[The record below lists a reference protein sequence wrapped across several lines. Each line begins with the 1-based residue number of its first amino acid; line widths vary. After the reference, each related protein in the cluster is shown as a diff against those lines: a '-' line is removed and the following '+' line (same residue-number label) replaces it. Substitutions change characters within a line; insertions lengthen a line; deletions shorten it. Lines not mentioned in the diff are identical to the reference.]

1 MGLGNDDIEIINL
14 VLVLY
19 ATALS
24 AAFCGLA
31 VIVGLSPFGLF
42 CAIYSSL
49 IFFVGNSNERGSLL

>member
-31 VIVGLSPFGLF
+31 VIVGLSPFGLL
-42 CAIYSSL
+42 CNI
-49 IFFVGNSNERGSLL
+49 